1 MRMSQGL
8 GQVVVRQGDCLQELA
23 QLQDEGYRFA
33 LTFLDP
39 PFNQG
44 KEYNYFYD
52 SLPDE
57 QYWQWMHQVCERVYA
72 LTQDGGAVF
81 FMQREKNAESTLRV
95 LREAGFHLQNLII
108 WTKRTSAVPNE
119 WRFGKSYQIIA
130 FATKG
135 RKPRVFN
142 RLRVDA
148 PLRPEYRYARENGMF
163 LTDVWDD
170 IRELTSGY
178 FAGAEALRTPTGER
192 FHKQQSPIALLL
204 RILLAAS
211 LPEDWVL
218 DPFAG
223 TGTTAVVATQLRRHC
238 VAIEIDPAN
247 VAMIRH
253 RLAAQREADAILPL
267 RSYYRFTA
275 NLDEIWNIETSLQ
288 WGQKTQLALFEGKTG
303 YGSL

>member
-1 MRMSQGL
+1 
-8 GQVVVRQGDCLQELA
+8 
-23 QLQDEGYRFA
+23 
-33 LTFLDP
+33 
-39 PFNQG
+39 
-44 KEYNYFYD
+44 
-52 SLPDE
+52 
-57 QYWQWMHQVCERVYA
+57 MHQVCERVYA

-288 WGQKTQLALFEGKTG
+288 WGQKTQLALFEGKVG

>member
-1 MRMSQGL
+1 MSQEL
-8 GQVVVRQGDCLQELA
+8 GQVVVRQGDCLQELM
-23 QLQDEGYRFA
+23 QLQQEGYRFA

-44 KEYNYFYD
+44 KEYNYFHD
-52 SLPDE
+52 SLPE
-57 QYWQWMHQVCERVYA
+57 EEYWRWMHQVCEQVYA

-81 FMQREKNAESTLRV
+81 FMQREKNAEPTLRV

-142 RLRVDA
+142 RLRIDA
-148 PLRPEYRYARENGMF
+148 PLRPEYRFARENGMF

-238 VAIEIDPAN
+238 VAIEIDPEN
-247 VAMIRH
+247 VAMIKH
-253 RLAAQREADAILPL
+253 RLAVQREADAILPL
-267 RSYYRFTA
+267 RAYYRFTT
-275 NLDEIWNIETSLQ
+275 NLDAIWSIETSLQ
-288 WGQKTQLALFEGKTG
+288 WGQKTQLALFEGKVG

>member
-81 FMQREKNAESTLRV
+81 FMQREKNAEPTLRV

-119 WRFGKSYQIIA
+119 WRFSKSYQIIA

-142 RLRVDA
+142 RLRIDA
-148 PLRPEYRYARENGMF
+148 PLRPEYRFARENGMF

-178 FAGAEALRTPTGER
+178 FAGAEALRTPTGR
-192 FHKQQSPIALLL
+192 TVPQ
-204 RILLAAS
+204 AA
-211 LPEDWVL
+211 V
-218 DPFAG
+218 ANR
-223 TGTTAVVATQLRRHC
+223 VVAAYSACGEFARGLGLRPVCRHGHNRRCCHATQTPLRRHRDRPRKC
-238 VAIEIDPAN
+238 RND
-247 VAMIRH
+247 
-253 RLAAQREADAILPL
+253 
-267 RSYYRFTA
+267 
-275 NLDEIWNIETSLQ
+275 
-288 WGQKTQLALFEGKTG
+288 
-303 YGSL
+303 